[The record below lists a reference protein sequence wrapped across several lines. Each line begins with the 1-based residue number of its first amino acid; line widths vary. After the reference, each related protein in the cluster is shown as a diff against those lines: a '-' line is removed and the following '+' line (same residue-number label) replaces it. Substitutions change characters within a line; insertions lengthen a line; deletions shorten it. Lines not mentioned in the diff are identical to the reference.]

1 MRGILQKRWGMLEKL
16 RHIAKWVMP
25 KMRQHAKAAR
35 DDHAAA
41 HELLVQCQNPALSCG
56 LAKAHAPG
64 DGVQLERAPQ
74 TSPIAK

>member
-1 MRGILQKRWGMLEKL
+1 MGHAGKAQTHCEMG
-16 RHIAKWVMP
+16 HAKDAL
-25 KMRQHAKAAR
+25 QHAKAAR
-35 DDHAAA
+35 DDHAAP
-41 HELLVQCQNPALSCG
+41 HKQLVQCQNPALSCG